1 MRPLPAITALL
12 FAASAVVPQL
22 ALAGKTNNFYGNVV
36 HASVDN
42 LKVYDPKTHQ
52 TLSFIVTPKFDQV
65 FSGDGKTTYQM
76 KDLEHG
82 QYVRVVYD
90 QKALGIRHADKVY
103 ILRNNNM
110 KKAKQIPSHI
120 H

>member
-1 MRPLPAITALL
+1 MRISRLL
-12 FAASAVVPQL
+12 ASAVLITTVAAPQL
-22 ALAGKTNNFYGNVV
+22 AFAGKTNNFYGEVV
-36 HASVDN
+36 HASIN
-42 LKVYDPKTHQ
+42 NIKVYDPKAQQ

-65 FSGDGKTTYQM
+65 FSANGKTTYQM
-76 KDLEHG
+76 KDLKHG

-90 QKALGIRHADKVY
+90 QKALGMRHADKIY
-103 ILRNNNM
+103 ILNNANM